1 MGQVIANMSMSLD
14 GFIEDA
20 AGGECL
26 NLGLLDAIAVDLVP
40 VLLGTG
46 KPFFA
51 ERSEGHRHELHV
63 HCYRMLGS
71 FEKADYPDRLLDNP
85 PRPVRARMRR

>member
-14 GFIEDA
+14 GLIEDA

-40 VLLGTG
+40 VLLGTAS
-46 KPFFA
+46 P
-51 ERSEGHRHELHV
+51 S
-63 HCYRMLGS
+63 S
-71 FEKADYPDRLLDNP
+71 PS
-85 PRPVRARMRR
+85 